1 MKKLSRLIVLFLL
14 IITTGFVVG
23 CSNNA
28 RDTYTTLIEST
39 SNDGIVKNSEA
50 DFWPGE
56 YFQRNCAKEFTCDA
70 LGYSLKGE
78 YDRSIIDKYNSYTT
92 NFYVCEDGIEFGIRD
107 SDSKIVFINLMNK
120 EFFDTQPYLDDIE
133 NSEEYCRSYASVIA
147 SNFINNLSTYKQ
159 IEDEPKTQIKEK
171 DGKTYSITYYFFT
184 FYKDIA
190 GYNSSDY
197 ISVKMTSKGSL
208 ASVIIGDTNVFE
220 GKSFT
225 IDEEVLQ
232 QRVNDKIVNVYHNT
246 GYTIVDHT
254 ICDQKIVKA
263 PDGHFYIISD
273 VAIQLVDN
281 DNNQVKTLLGLLS
294 TVN

>member
-1 MKKLSRLIVLFLL
+1 MKKTNRLIILFL
-14 IITTGFVVG
+14 IISISFIVG

-92 NFYVCEDGIEFGIRD
+92 NFYVCEDGIEFGIRN

-120 EFFDTQPYLDDIE
+120 EFFDTQPYLEDLE

-147 SNFINNLSTYKQ
+147 SNFTNNLSTYKQ
-159 IEDEPKTQIKEK
+159 IEYEPKTQIKEK

-184 FYKDIA
+184 FYKDID
-190 GYNSSDY
+190 GYNSSDH
-197 ISVKMTSKGSL
+197 ISVKMTSKGYL
-208 ASVIIGDTNVFE
+208 ASVIIGDTDVFE

-225 IDEEVLQ
+225 IDKEVLQ
-232 QRVNDKIVNVYHNT
+232 QKIDEKVLQVYDST
-246 GYTIVDHT
+246 GYIVVDHT

-273 VAIQLVDN
+273 VAIQLADN
-281 DNNQVKTLLGLLS
+281 DNKQVDTLLGLISILK
-294 TVN
+294 

>member
-1 MKKLSRLIVLFLL
+1 MKLKHIIILFL
-14 IITTGFVVG
+14 IISISFIVG
-23 CSNNA
+23 CSHNA

-92 NFYVCEDGIEFGIRD
+92 NFYVCEDGIEFGIRN

-120 EFFDTQPYLDDIE
+120 EFFDTQPYLEDLE
-133 NSEEYCRSYASVIA
+133 NTEEYCRSYAAVIA
-147 SNFINNLSTYKQ
+147 SNFTNNLSTYKQ
-159 IEDEPKTQIKEK
+159 IEYEPKTQIKEK

-184 FYKDIA
+184 FYKAID
-190 GYNSSDY
+190 GYNSSDH
-197 ISVKMTSKGSL
+197 ISVKMTSKGYL
-208 ASVIIGDTNVFE
+208 ASVIIGDTDVFE

-225 IDEEVLQ
+225 IDKEVLQ
-232 QRVNDKIVNVYHNT
+232 QKIDEKVLQVYDST
-246 GYTIVDHT
+246 GYIVVDHT

-273 VAIQLVDN
+273 VAIQLADN
-281 DNNQVKTLLGLLS
+281 DNKQVDTLLGLISILK
-294 TVN
+294 